1 MYHYDRLRDAY
12 HQVVEN
18 DRKRNNIIQ
27 PQQKV
32 NEIYSGRFGYRTT
45 ASGRKVARDEPD
57 DETQLRQADAIRN
70 SINKKRAAQSRERL
84 KASNKVPTKGG
95 KKLFDEFMK
104 EVYALEEGAEKN
116 LRHKQLEQ
124 VYLSARALDNFDKWL
139 LFIREML

>member
-18 DRKRNNIIQ
+18 DRKRKDALQ
-27 PQQKV
+27 SQQKV

-84 KASNKVPTKGG
+84 KASNKVPTKAG

-104 EVYALEEGAEKN
+104 EVYALEERAEKN

-124 VYLSARALDNFDKWL
+124 VYLSARALDDFDKWL
-139 LFIREML
+139 LFVREML

>member
-18 DRKRNNIIQ
+18 DRKRKNALVS
-27 PQQKV
+27 QQKV

-57 DETQLRQADAIRN
+57 DETQLRQADAVRDAVN
-70 SINKKRAAQSRERL
+70 RKRAAQSREKL
-84 KASNKVPTKGG
+84 KASNKVPTKAG

-104 EVYALEEGAEKN
+104 EVYGLQEGAEKN
-116 LRHKQLEQ
+116 LKHKQLEQ
-124 VYLSARALDNFDKWL
+124 VYLSARALDDFNKWL
-139 LFIREML
+139 LFVREML